1 MKKHDCG
8 QEPTL
13 SELKGEGIPKAVRK
27 KGRIRLRAKHHRR
40 LVKGLA
46 GVAACAVL
54 VGGAFAVNAL
64 FFNKAAPNSVEEGF
78 VTVSYE
84 LPTDGSTP
92 DMHSALENIGYMNTR
107 FRAQSNY
114 YTEMSGTVDTMLTQQ
129 VNTWKQYDDGVLIQ
143 TDITRSSMVNSARQ
157 FCYVGDRVIWRE
169 AAGGASTYNGL
180 ATEWKQGTPAGNM
193 TIDDFKA
200 SRGLP
205 GTEFS
210 VYVINEE
217 TLLGAEEV
225 VSNGDGTYSQTYY
238 LNPATD
244 KAPAYYVNQMMTT
257 GGLTGLPTFDY
268 ITVTYT
274 FDSTWQVLSS
284 DIDESYTATMGIS
297 VGCRASYHTAY
308 EYGTEKAVTNVY
320 DDYYSEYAS
329 KPATGAEE
337 NAAVTAAGCLS
348 AAFAPVLQGPVT
360 FRLGLSLDGR
370 AVEGLVYVDAADFSN
385 LQLRAQIGAL
395 YVAYTGEDVYLRIGE
410 NFRGSLDPVQFA
422 ALFTAMTGDGDGSAL
437 DTDALLEQLGSGTF
451 TVAEDGRSATL
462 SSVLTISGIELPVV
476 FSFDIAEDGKT
487 VSLGGVTTQLTLAG
501 LRVGAEL
508 SYSQAT
514 VPEAGDPASYT
525 DLTGM
530 VLKLADIVTGEAVDV
545 SVSYTLPMAQG
556 ELALHGG
563 VSLDFASLSARGS
576 LDIVYNG
583 MSKTLNFAYCNNS
596 AAPVVYL
603 ELDGVKVRVAVND
616 VAAVLSELLAEQYSA
631 AGISTV
637 GANDAASLI
646 DMLLSLDLAS
656 MVSTSEDGITVAAGK
671 LLAALGISFDLGDV
685 TIGETADGISVSVS
699 GADVSLAPAEAFTVS
714 AGDYADYVDAG
725 PWLEA
730 IASLARA
737 EALHADAAYE
747 TEAFS
752 LAASLDFDVT
762 TLSVRGEVDL
772 AWGGITKRLT
782 FASAQPDGVHT
793 VYLAVDG
800 IKVKA
805 SAAEIAALVNG
816 LFSSDAAAPAMDADL
831 QQILERVFAIDFS
844 EVFEVT
850 EDGVTLNGTELLALF
865 GVDFTLGDV
874 QLTLTENGVSVS
886 VLSAEIEFIPTE
898 AFTVSAGDYA
908 DYVDVMPWI
917 ETIAELASAKAWML
931 EFSYASSQ
939 GDISLAGAIAF
950 DQASKSVSC
959 VMNIRTGSRV
969 RGLSFTYDPEG
980 DIFCA
985 IDGIKIRATA
995 SELAGLLR
1003 ELLGDMPQSEGDI
1016 DVQELLTKLL
1026 SLDLSSLFTVTE
1038 DGICVDGSTLL
1049 SLFGVELALGDVQF
1063 SLFPRGVRLE
1073 ALGMS
1078 VAVSP
1083 TVPFVIHDEYYL
1095 NYVDIT
1101 PLFDTVVTILKEQEV
1116 ALNGSLDVVYGDISL
1131 NVAVENGW
1139 LSWEEG
1145 IALCA
1150 DLTVTA
1156 GETVVSVSVD
1166 ATADRIRIVFGALA
1180 VELAY
1185 SELDDLKVAF
1195 ADVYARIAEIVNRS
1209 AAEGTILPAEV
1220 KEIGL
1225 QLGAGAAV
1233 TDLFASLDLP
1243 SLLNNLV
1250 LGGASDREGSIATV
1264 AYGNAI
1270 LDVCLA
1276 QQGVVLHASGLS
1288 VGGISLNGMLGVSV
1302 SDGRAAEV
1310 QREYLTVRDLCELVD
1325 FVGAAV
1331 GSLASPDLSISFQD
1345 GVTVYTADQS
1355 KKFTINGKLVYH
1367 SGLSVAGFPIVVDTQ
1382 GKTVTVDPEAYLY
1395 FNLQLDEE
1403 SGSGTDLNFEFW
1415 MLDSNGDNELE
1426 FFVSLSKFLTGKPV
1440 PLRFAVSAS
1449 DVMTLLSGGLSL
1461 AGGEGGVLETF
1472 LVGMGVPKDMVTAL
1486 FTVLDEYLV
1495 GNWLTADEEG
1505 QFAAV
1510 GNMLMNTLGIKE
1522 KLETMLGGVSDAV
1535 SGALEDADLGS
1546 AVTDPA
1552 AYLKQFG
1559 LTYGDNGEA
1568 VFTLSLDSDRIFG
1581 GEGLQP
1587 LTIAL
1592 TKADRDGESYLTAV
1606 GMSNIYGSDN
1616 SERTSVAFS
1625 FDYAALTLES
1635 GDSNAFVMQNGEQIA
1650 SITFSDYDSYT
1661 FAGVDDLL
1669 KSVALSATHK
1679 SESGYAL
1686 NDRFYI
1692 SGTAEASLLG
1702 YTIDGITIDLAVSTD
1717 ENGEIALN
1725 AKINYPGVQELNI
1738 VVINGRTQLEITI
1751 EDGMVY
1757 LKRTQYTY
1765 WKTTIIWTT
1774 EETYNTPVVTYRV
1787 MPLSNFFGGF
1797 LGQIGYLF
1805 NLSDWINSKIPTESK
1820 GSGPNTEDYGAI
1832 LYHYLKN
1839 YSYTAKADGTGGNWL
1854 LTMNGDALTDG
1865 VLTDIGIEL
1874 GSQTYYG
1881 TNNVLRTL
1889 DVRTSIMDFVSL
1901 TANLTFR
1908 NPMNVWEDGYSDL
1921 TNDIA
1926 DEFGGIDF
1934 ASIDWSAQAENYYII
1949 PEQRSVR
1956 YTLEGEQIDQQTLW
1970 YDAVSGVMLSQLQ
1983 YPDLS
1988 AYEREGYTLAWNDSI
2003 AADGTIAATYTPKLY
2018 DVTLVSPER
2027 PGDDWTLQADGS
2039 FALTMQMYY
2048 DAKVEIIWGDK
2059 SYTFTVGS
2067 EDNVFDLGAVI
2078 GDAQVIWNETDL
2090 DLLANGTTVRIPLV
2104 PDTVIYT
2111 SNGVSFTLGEAV
2123 NVTSA
2128 EVDFDSFYT
2137 LETPAAQGYTFLGW
2151 YTVDENGLT
2160 EAASVSYSGGGRV
2173 MTVSALWISDLQA
2186 NVTENSKV
2194 RNGGSIFNSKYDH
2207 SATVEISGGKIAGAL
2222 TDIDGNVSV
2231 STKYVFK
2238 LARVFMFDN
2247 QERTAEVS
2255 DHRYL
2260 SSASTTINASG
2271 RDEMTVEVQVTY
2283 TFSYR
2288 TADGTVAQRTVT
2300 TPTVIVVAAY

>member
-1 MKKHDCG
+1 MKKQRTQ
-8 QEPTL
+8 QESEL
-13 SELKGEGIPKAVRK
+13 SELKGRDIPKTVRK
-27 KGRIRLRAKHHRR
+27 KNGMRLKAKHHRR

-64 FFNKAAPNSVEEGF
+64 FFNKAAPNTVEEGF
-78 VTVSYE
+78 VTVAYE

-92 DMHSALENIGYMNTR
+92 DMHSALENIGYMNSR

-114 YTEMSGTVDTMLTQQ
+114 YSEMSGTVDTMLTQQ
-129 VNTWKQYDDGVLIQ
+129 VNTWKQYEDGVLIQ

-169 AAGGASTYNGL
+169 AAGGPSTYNGL
-180 ATEWKQGTPAGNM
+180 DTEWKTGDPAGNM
-193 TIDDFKA
+193 TVDDFKA

-238 LNPATD
+238 LDPATD

-257 GGLTGLPTFDY
+257 GGLTGLPAFEY

-274 FDSTWQVLSS
+274 FDSTWQILAS

-297 VGCRASYHTAY
+297 VGCRASYHTTY
-308 EYGTEKAVTNVY
+308 EYGTEKAESTVY
-320 DDYYSEYAS
+320 EDYYSEYAS
-329 KPATGAEE
+329 KPATGTEE
-337 NAAVTAAGCLS
+337 GSSVTAAGCLS
-348 AAFAPVLQGPVT
+348 SAFAPVLQGPAA
-360 FRLGLSLDGR
+360 FRLGLTLDER
-370 AVEGLVYVDAADFSN
+370 AVEGLVYVNAADLSSMEV
-385 LQLRAQIGAL
+385 RAQIGAL

-410 NFRGSLDPVQFA
+410 NFRGSLDPMQFA
-422 ALFTAMTGDGDGSAL
+422 ALFTAMTGEGDGSAL

-451 TVAEDGRSATL
+451 VVAEDGRSASL
-462 SSVLTISGIELPVV
+462 ASVLTISGMELPVD
-476 FSFDIAEDGKT
+476 FTFEIAEDGKT
-487 VSLGGVTTQLTLAG
+487 VSLGNVTTQLSLAG
-501 LRVGAEL
+501 MQVGAEL
-508 SYSQAT
+508 SYSQET
-514 VPEAGDPASYT
+514 VPEAGDPATYT

-530 VLKLADIVTGEAVDV
+530 VLKLADLVTGEAVGVDLSCTLTTEFGDV
-545 SVSYTLPMAQG
+545 VLRGNVA
-556 ELALHGG
+556 
-563 VSLDFASLSARGS
+563 LDFASLSVRGS
-576 LDIVYNG
+576 LDIAYNG
-583 MSKTLNFAYCNNS
+583 AQKTLDFAYQS
-596 AAPVVYL
+596 DTTVVYL
-603 ELDGVKVRVAVND
+603 AIDGVKVRVAVSDVMEIVTGLLGESLAMPEDSVD
-616 VAAVLSELLAEQYSA
+616 VASLV
-631 AGISTV
+631 
-637 GANDAASLI
+637 DA
-646 DMLLSLDLAS
+646 LLSLDLAS
-656 MVSTSEDGITVAAGK
+656 MVSTSEEGITVAAGQ

-685 TIGETADGISVSVS
+685 TIGETENGVSVS
-699 GADVSLAPAEAFTVS
+699 ALGADVALAPAGAFTI
-714 AGDYADYVDAG
+714 AAEDYADYVNAG

-730 IASLARA
+730 IASLAQA
-737 EALHADAAYE
+737 EALHADVAYE
-747 TEAFS
+747 AEAFS
-752 LAASLDFDVT
+752 LAASLDLDLATF
-762 TLSVRGEVDL
+762 SVRGEGFIT
-772 AWGGITKRLT
+772 WNGITKQLT
-782 FASAQPDGVHT
+782 FAYAQAGGDHM
-793 VYLAVDG
+793 VYLAADG
-800 IKVKA
+800 IKVKVPA
-805 SAAEIAALVNG
+805 SEVVGLVSG
-816 LFSSDAAAPAMDADL
+816 LFAADLLAPAPDADL
-831 QQILERVFAIDFS
+831 RQIVERLFAIDVS
-844 EVFEVT
+844 EIFGLS
-850 EDGVTLNGTELLALF
+850 EDGVSLDGTELLALL
-865 GVDFTLGDV
+865 GVDFALGDV
-874 QLTLTENGVSVS
+874 QLALTESGVAVSVS
-886 VLSAEIEFIPTE
+886 GAELSLAPGE
-898 AFTVSAGDYA
+898 AFSVTAGDYA
-908 DYVDVMPWI
+908 DYVDAMPWI
-917 ETIAELASAKAWML
+917 EAIAELASAKAWML
-931 EFSYASSQ
+931 EFSYAAPQ
-939 GDISLAGAIAF
+939 GDLSLAGALAF

-969 RGLSFTYDPEG
+969 RGLSFTYDPDG
-980 DIFCA
+980 DIFCNF
-985 IDGIKIRATA
+985 DGVRIRATA

-1003 ELLGDMPQSEGDI
+1003 ELLGDMSLTEGEI

-1101 PLFDTVVTILKEQEV
+1101 PLFDTAVTILRDQEI
-1116 ALNGSLDVVYGDISL
+1116 ALNGRFDVVYGDL
-1131 NVAVENGW
+1131 AFNLAVEEGW

-1367 SGLSVAGFPIVVDTQ
+1367 SGLSVAGFPIVVDTK
-1382 GKTVTVDPEAYLY
+1382 GKTVTVDPDAYLY
-1395 FNLQLDEE
+1395 FNLQLDEK
-1403 SGSGTDLNFEFW
+1403 SDSGTDLNFEFW
-1415 MLDSNGDNELE
+1415 MLDSNGDHELE
-1426 FFVSLSKFLTGKPV
+1426 FFVSLSKFLTGTSD

-1461 AGGEGGVLETF
+1461 VGGEDSVLETF
-1472 LVGMGVPKDMVTAL
+1472 LVGMGVPKDTVAAL

-1495 GNWLTADEEG
+1495 DKWLAPDEAG

-1510 GNMLMNTLGIKE
+1510 GDMLMNTLGIRE
-1522 KLETMLGGVSDAV
+1522 KLETMLDGVSDTV
-1535 SGALEDADLGS
+1535 SGALEDVDLGS
-1546 AVTDPA
+1546 VAVDPA
-1552 AYLKQFG
+1552 AYLKEFG
-1559 LTYGDNGEA
+1559 LSYGDNGE
-1568 VFTLSLDSDRIFG
+1568 VRFTLQLNSDLVFG
-1581 GEGLQP
+1581 GEGMQP
-1587 LTIAL
+1587 LTI
-1592 TKADRDGESYLTAV
+1592 TMSKAERGGESYLMAIAL
-1606 GMSNIYGSDN
+1606 SNIYGN
-1616 SERTSVAFS
+1616 NNAERTSIPFS
-1625 FDYAALTLES
+1625 FDYAALTLANDGS
-1635 GDSNAFVMQNGEQIA
+1635 TASVTQSGEQIA
-1650 SITFSDYDSYT
+1650 SITFADYQNYT

-1669 KSVALSATHK
+1669 KSLALSATHK
-1679 SESGYAL
+1679 TQDGYAL
-1686 NDRFYI
+1686 NDSFYI

-1702 YTIDGITIDLAVSTD
+1702 YTIDGITIDFAVSLD
-1717 ENGEIALN
+1717 ESGEIVLN
-1725 AKINYPGVQELNI
+1725 AKINYPGVQELNV
-1738 VVINGRTQLEITI
+1738 VVINGDTQLEITI
-1751 EDGMVY
+1751 EDGLVY

-1774 EETYNTPVVTYRV
+1774 EETYGTPVVTYRV
-1787 MPLSNFFGGF
+1787 MPLASFFGGF

-1805 NLSDWINSKIPTESK
+1805 NLSDWINSKIPTESN

-1865 VLTDIGIEL
+1865 VLSDILVTL
-1874 GSQTYYG
+1874 GSEQYHG
-1881 TNNVLRTL
+1881 ADNVLRTL
-1889 DVRTSIMDFVSL
+1889 GVSTELVDIINL

-1908 NPMNVWEDGYSDL
+1908 NPMNEWEDGYSDL

-1926 DEFGGIDF
+1926 AEFANADF
-1934 ASIDWSAQAENYYII
+1934 ASIDWSAQAKGYVV
-1949 PEQRSVR
+1949 PEPRTIR
-1956 YTLEGEQIDQQTLW
+1956 YTLEGEEIGEQTVW
-1970 YDAVSGVMLSQLQ
+1970 YDAETGAALSQLQ

-1988 AYEREGYTLAWNDSI
+1988 AYEREGYTLTWNDSI
-2003 AADGTIAATYTPKLY
+2003 GADGTIEATYTPKLY
-2018 DVTLVSPER
+2018 DVTFVSPER
-2027 PGDDWTLQADGS
+2027 LGDDWTLQADGS

-2048 DAKVEIIWGDK
+2048 DAEVELRWGDG
-2059 SYTFTVGS
+2059 SHTFTVGS
-2067 EDNVFDLGAVI
+2067 GSNVFDLGAVI
-2078 GDAQVIWNETDL
+2078 GDARVLWNETEL
-2090 DLLANGTTVRIPLV
+2090 DLLANGATILIPLT

-2111 SNGVSFTLGEAV
+2111 SNGVSFTLGEAT
-2123 NVTSA
+2123 NVTSE
-2128 EVDFDSFYT
+2128 EVTFDMSYT
-2137 LETPAAQGYTFLGW
+2137 LETPVAQGYTFLGW
-2151 YTVDENGLT
+2151 FVQEGGEYRYVTELAYT
-2160 EAASVSYSGGGRV
+2160 GGGTST
-2173 MTVSALWISDLQA
+2173 TVSALWVSNVTVSASGSRTSSGWLIKTYHHSA
-2186 NVTENSKV
+2186 NVNV
-2194 RNGGSIFNSKYDH
+2194 
-2207 SATVEISGGKIAGAL
+2207 SGGTLAGAPKESVATAGIRTDYTL
-2222 TDIDGNVSV
+2222 TLPGSGWFQSDEVRTGSTDQLSFSQTIDLSQDRSV
-2231 STKYVFK
+2231 MHVDVT
-2238 LARVFMFDN
+2238 
-2247 QERTAEVS
+2247 
-2255 DHRYL
+2255 
-2260 SSASTTINASG
+2260 
-2271 RDEMTVEVQVTY
+2271 VTY
-2283 TFSYR
+2283 TYR
-2288 TADGTVAQRTVT
+2288 
-2300 TPTVIVVAAY
+2300 VVAANGTETDISCIVTANQATIYY

>member
-1 MKKHDCG
+1 MKKQRTQ
-8 QEPTL
+8 QESEL
-13 SELKGEGIPKAVRK
+13 SELKGRDIPKTVRK
-27 KGRIRLRAKHHRR
+27 KNGMRLKAKHHRR

-64 FFNKAAPNSVEEGF
+64 FFNKAAPNTVEEGF
-78 VTVSYE
+78 VTVAYE

-92 DMHSALENIGYMNTR
+92 DMHSALENIGYMNSR

-114 YTEMSGTVDTMLTQQ
+114 YSEMSGTVDTMLTQQ
-129 VNTWKQYDDGVLIQ
+129 VNTWKQYEDGVLIQ

-169 AAGGASTYNGL
+169 AAGGPSTYNGL
-180 ATEWKQGTPAGNM
+180 DTEWKTGDPAGNM

-238 LNPATD
+238 LDPATD

-257 GGLTGLPTFDY
+257 GGLTGLPAFEY

-274 FDSTWQVLSS
+274 FDSTWQILAS

-297 VGCRASYHTAY
+297 VGCRASYHTTY
-308 EYGTEKAVTNVY
+308 EYGTEKAESTVY
-320 DDYYSEYAS
+320 EDYYSEYAS
-329 KPATGAEE
+329 KPATGTEE
-337 NAAVTAAGCLS
+337 GSSVTAAGCLS
-348 AAFAPVLQGPVT
+348 SAFAPVLQGPAT
-360 FRLGLSLDGR
+360 FRLGLTLDER
-370 AVEGLVYVDAADFSN
+370 AVEGLVYVNAADLSSMEV
-385 LQLRAQIGAL
+385 RAQIGAL

-410 NFRGSLDPVQFA
+410 NFRGSLDPMQFA
-422 ALFTAMTGDGDGSAL
+422 ALFTAMTGEGDGSAL

-451 TVAEDGRSATL
+451 VVAEDGRSASL
-462 SSVLTISGIELPVV
+462 ASVLTISGMELPVD
-476 FSFDIAEDGKT
+476 FTFEIAEDGKT
-487 VSLGGVTTQLTLAG
+487 VSLGNVTTQLSLAG
-501 LRVGAEL
+501 MQVGAEL
-508 SYSQAT
+508 SYSQET
-514 VPEAGDPASYT
+514 VPEAGDPATYT

-530 VLKLADIVTGEAVDV
+530 VLKLADLVTGEAIGVDL
-545 SVSYTLPMAQG
+545 SCTLTTEFG
-556 ELALHGG
+556 DVALRGN
-563 VSLDFASLSARGS
+563 VALDFASLSVRGS
-576 LDIVYNG
+576 LDIAYNG
-583 MSKTLNFAYCNNS
+583 AQKTLDFAYQS
-596 AAPVVYL
+596 DTTVVYL
-603 ELDGVKVRVAVND
+603 AIDGVKVRVAVSDVMEIVTGLLGDSLAMPEDSVD
-616 VAAVLSELLAEQYSA
+616 VASLV
-631 AGISTV
+631 
-637 GANDAASLI
+637 DA
-646 DMLLSLDLAS
+646 LLSLDLAS
-656 MVSTSEDGITVAAGK
+656 MVSTSEEGITVAAGQ

-685 TIGETADGISVSVS
+685 TIGETENGVSVS
-699 GADVSLAPAEAFTVS
+699 ALGADVALAPAGAFTI
-714 AGDYADYVDAG
+714 AAEDYADYVNAG

-730 IASLARA
+730 IASLAQA
-737 EALHADAAYE
+737 EALHADVAYE
-747 TEAFS
+747 AEAFS
-752 LAASLDFDVT
+752 LAASLDLDLATF
-762 TLSVRGEVDL
+762 SVRGEGFIT
-772 AWGGITKRLT
+772 WNGITKQLT
-782 FASAQPDGVHT
+782 FAYAQAGGDHM
-793 VYLAVDG
+793 VYLAADG
-800 IKVKA
+800 IKVKVPA
-805 SAAEIAALVNG
+805 SEVAALVNG

-844 EVFEVT
+844 EVFGVT

-865 GVDFTLGDV
+865 GVDFMLGDV

-969 RGLSFTYDPEG
+969 RGLSFTYDPDG
-980 DIFCA
+980 DIFCNF
-985 IDGIKIRATA
+985 DGVKIRATA

-1003 ELLGDMPQSEGDI
+1003 ELLGDMSLTEGEI

-1101 PLFDTVVTILKEQEV
+1101 PLFDTAVTILKEQEI
-1116 ALNGSLDVVYGDISL
+1116 ALNGSLDVVYGDIAL

-1288 VGGISLNGMLGVSV
+1288 VGGISLNGMLGISV

-1367 SGLSVAGFPIVVDTQ
+1367 SGLSVAGFPIVVDTK

-1395 FNLQLDEE
+1395 FNLQLDEK
-1403 SGSGTDLNFEFW
+1403 SDSGTDLNFEFW
-1415 MLDSNGDNELE
+1415 MLDSNGDHELE
-1426 FFVSLSKFLTGKPV
+1426 FFVSLSKFLTGTSD

-1461 AGGEGGVLETF
+1461 VGGEDSVLETF
-1472 LVGMGVPKDMVTAL
+1472 LVGMGVPKDTVAAL

-1495 GNWLTADEEG
+1495 DKWLAPDEAG

-1510 GNMLMNTLGIKE
+1510 GDMLMNTLGIRE
-1522 KLETMLGGVSDAV
+1522 KLETMLDGVSDTV
-1535 SGALEDADLGS
+1535 SGALEDVDLGS
-1546 AVTDPA
+1546 VAVDPA
-1552 AYLKQFG
+1552 AYLKEFG
-1559 LTYGDNGEA
+1559 LSYGDNGE
-1568 VFTLSLDSDRIFG
+1568 VRFTLALNSDLVFG
-1581 GEGLQP
+1581 GEGMQP
-1587 LTIAL
+1587 LTI
-1592 TKADRDGESYLTAV
+1592 TMSKAERGGESYLTAIAL
-1606 GMSNIYGSDN
+1606 SNIYGN
-1616 SERTSVAFS
+1616 NNAERTSIPFA
-1625 FDYAALTLES
+1625 FDYAALTLANDGS
-1635 GDSNAFVMQNGEQIA
+1635 TASVTQSGEQIA
-1650 SITFSDYDSYT
+1650 SITFADYQNYT

-1669 KSVALSATHK
+1669 KSLALSATHK
-1679 SESGYAL
+1679 TQDGYAL
-1686 NDRFYI
+1686 NDSFYI
-1692 SGTAEASLLG
+1692 SGSASLELDLG
-1702 YTIDGITIDLAVSTD
+1702 NLLGFDSMGLYTIDGITIDLAVSLD
-1717 ENGEIALN
+1717 ENGEIALD
-1725 AKINYPGVQELNI
+1725 AKINYPGVQELNQ
-1738 VVINGRTQLEITI
+1738 VVINGDTQLEITI
-1751 EDGMVY
+1751 EDGLVY

-1774 EETYNTPVVTYRV
+1774 EETYDTPVVTYRV
-1787 MPLSNFFGGF
+1787 MPLANFFGGF

-1805 NLSDWINSKIPTESK
+1805 NLSDEIAELIPTES
-1820 GSGPNTEDYGAI
+1820 SSSEPTTEDYGVV
-1832 LYHYLKN
+1832 LYNYLKS
-1839 YSYTAKADGTGGNWL
+1839 YSYAAKADGTGGDWV
-1854 LTMNGDALTDG
+1854 LTMNGDYLTDG
-1865 VLTDIGIEL
+1865 VLSDIGITF
-1874 GSQTYYG
+1874 GSGQYNR

-1889 DVRTSIMDFVSL
+1889 DVDTYLVKVFHL

-1908 NPMNVWEDGYSDL
+1908 NPMNEWEDGYSDL

-1926 DEFGGIDF
+1926 AEFANADF
-1934 ASIDWSAQAENYYII
+1934 ASIDWSAQAKGYVV
-1949 PEQRSVR
+1949 PEPRTIR
-1956 YTLEGEQIDQQTLW
+1956 YTLEGEEIGEQTVW
-1970 YDAVSGVMLSQLQ
+1970 YDAETGAALSQLQ

-1988 AYEREGYTLAWNDSI
+1988 AYEREGYTLTWNDSI
-2003 AADGTIAATYTPKLY
+2003 GADGTIEATYTPKLY
-2018 DVTLVSPER
+2018 DVTFVSPER
-2027 PGDDWTLQADGS
+2027 LGDDWTLQADGS

-2048 DAKVEIIWGDK
+2048 DAEVELRWGDD
-2059 SYTFTVGS
+2059 SHTFTVGS
-2067 EDNVFDLGAVI
+2067 GSNVFDLGAVI
-2078 GDAQVIWNETDL
+2078 GDARVLWNETEL
-2090 DLLANGTTVRIPLV
+2090 DLLANGATILIPLT

-2111 SNGVSFTLGEAV
+2111 SNGVSFTLGEAT

-2128 EVDFDSFYT
+2128 EVTFDMSYT
-2137 LETPAAQGYTFLGW
+2137 LETPVAQGYTFLGW
-2151 YTVDENGLT
+2151 FVQEDGEYRYVTELAYT
-2160 EAASVSYSGGGRV
+2160 GGGTST
-2173 MTVSALWISDLQA
+2173 TVSALWVSNVTVSASGSRTSSGWLIKTYHHSA
-2186 NVTENSKV
+2186 NVNV
-2194 RNGGSIFNSKYDH
+2194 
-2207 SATVEISGGKIAGAL
+2207 SGGTLAGAPKESVATAGIRTDYTL
-2222 TDIDGNVSV
+2222 TLPGSGWFQSDEVRTGSTDQLSFSQTIDLSQDRSV
-2231 STKYVFK
+2231 MHVDVT
-2238 LARVFMFDN
+2238 
-2247 QERTAEVS
+2247 
-2255 DHRYL
+2255 
-2260 SSASTTINASG
+2260 
-2271 RDEMTVEVQVTY
+2271 VTY
-2283 TFSYR
+2283 TYR
-2288 TADGTVAQRTVT
+2288 
-2300 TPTVIVVAAY
+2300 VVAANGTETDISCKVTANRATIYY

>member
-1 MKKHDCG
+1 MKKQRTQ
-8 QEPTL
+8 QESEL
-13 SELKGEGIPKAVRK
+13 SELKGRDIPKTVRK
-27 KGRIRLRAKHHRR
+27 KNGMRLKAKHHRR

-64 FFNKAAPNSVEEGF
+64 FFNKAAPNTVEEGF
-78 VTVSYE
+78 VTVAYE

-92 DMHSALENIGYMNTR
+92 DMHSALENIGYMNSR

-114 YTEMSGTVDTMLTQQ
+114 YSEMSGTVDTMLTQQ
-129 VNTWKQYDDGVLIQ
+129 VNTWKQYEDGVLIQ

-169 AAGGASTYNGL
+169 AAGGPSTYNGL
-180 ATEWKQGTPAGNM
+180 DTEWKTGDPAGNM

-238 LNPATD
+238 LDPATD

-257 GGLTGLPTFDY
+257 GGLTGLPAFEY

-274 FDSTWQVLSS
+274 FDSTWQILAS

-297 VGCRASYHTAY
+297 VGCRASYHTTY
-308 EYGTEKAVTNVY
+308 EYGTEKAESTVY
-320 DDYYSEYAS
+320 EDYYSEYAS
-329 KPATGAEE
+329 KPATGTEE
-337 NAAVTAAGCLS
+337 GSSVTAAGCLS
-348 AAFAPVLQGPVT
+348 SAFAPVLQGPAT
-360 FRLGLSLDGR
+360 FRLGLTLDER
-370 AVEGLVYVDAADFSN
+370 AVEGLVYVNAADLSSMEV
-385 LQLRAQIGAL
+385 RAQIGAL

-410 NFRGSLDPVQFA
+410 NFRGSLDPMQFA
-422 ALFTAMTGDGDGSAL
+422 ALFTAMTGEGDGSAL

-451 TVAEDGRSATL
+451 VVAEDGRSASL
-462 SSVLTISGIELPVV
+462 ASVLTISGMELPVD
-476 FSFDIAEDGKT
+476 FTFEIAEDGKT
-487 VSLGGVTTQLTLAG
+487 VSLGNVTTQLSLAG
-501 LRVGAEL
+501 MQVGAEL
-508 SYSQAT
+508 SYSQET
-514 VPEAGDPASYT
+514 VPEAGDPATYT

-530 VLKLADIVTGEAVDV
+530 VLKLADLVTGEAIGVDL
-545 SVSYTLPMAQG
+545 SCTLTTEFG
-556 ELALHGG
+556 DVALRGN
-563 VSLDFASLSARGS
+563 VALDFASLSVRGS
-576 LDIVYNG
+576 LDIAYNG
-583 MSKTLNFAYCNNS
+583 AQKTLDFAYQS
-596 AAPVVYL
+596 DTTVVYL
-603 ELDGVKVRVAVND
+603 AIDGVKVRVAVSDVMEIVTGLLGDSLAMPEDSVD
-616 VAAVLSELLAEQYSA
+616 VASLV
-631 AGISTV
+631 
-637 GANDAASLI
+637 DA
-646 DMLLSLDLAS
+646 LLSLDLAS
-656 MVSTSEDGITVAAGK
+656 MVSTSEEGITVAAGQ

-685 TIGETADGISVSVS
+685 TIGETENGVSVS
-699 GADVSLAPAEAFTVS
+699 ALGADVALAPAGAFTI
-714 AGDYADYVDAG
+714 AAEDYADYVNAG

-730 IASLARA
+730 IASLAQA
-737 EALHADAAYE
+737 EALHADVAYE
-747 TEAFS
+747 AEAFS
-752 LAASLDFDVT
+752 LAASLDLDLATF
-762 TLSVRGEVDL
+762 SVRGEGFIT
-772 AWGGITKRLT
+772 WNGITKQLT
-782 FASAQPDGVHT
+782 FAYAQAGGDHM
-793 VYLAVDG
+793 VYLAADG
-800 IKVKA
+800 IKVKVPA
-805 SAAEIAALVNG
+805 SEVAALVNG

-844 EVFEVT
+844 EVFGVT

-865 GVDFTLGDV
+865 GVDFMLGDV

-969 RGLSFTYDPEG
+969 RGLSFTYDPDG
-980 DIFCA
+980 DIFCNF
-985 IDGIKIRATA
+985 DGVKIRATA

-1003 ELLGDMPQSEGDI
+1003 ELLGDMSLTEGEI

-1101 PLFDTVVTILKEQEV
+1101 PLFDTAVTILKEQEV

-1288 VGGISLNGMLGVSV
+1288 VGGISLNGMLGISV

-1367 SGLSVAGFPIVVDTQ
+1367 SGLSVAGFPIVVDTK

-1395 FNLQLDEE
+1395 FNLQLDEK
-1403 SGSGTDLNFEFW
+1403 SDSGTDLNFEFW
-1415 MLDSNGDNELE
+1415 MLDSNGDHELE
-1426 FFVSLSKFLTGKPV
+1426 FFVSLSKFLTGTSD

-1461 AGGEGGVLETF
+1461 VGGEDSVLETF
-1472 LVGMGVPKDMVTAL
+1472 LVGMGVPKDTVAAL

-1495 GNWLTADEEG
+1495 DKWLAPDEAG

-1510 GNMLMNTLGIKE
+1510 GDMLMNTLGIRE
-1522 KLETMLGGVSDAV
+1522 KLETMLDGVSDTV
-1535 SGALEDADLGS
+1535 SGALEDVDLGS
-1546 AVTDPA
+1546 VAVDPA
-1552 AYLKQFG
+1552 AYLKEFG
-1559 LTYGDNGEA
+1559 LSYGDNGE
-1568 VFTLSLDSDRIFG
+1568 VRFTLALNSDLVFG
-1581 GEGLQP
+1581 GEGMQP
-1587 LTIAL
+1587 LTI
-1592 TKADRDGESYLTAV
+1592 TMSKAERGGESYLTAIAL
-1606 GMSNIYGSDN
+1606 SNIYGN
-1616 SERTSVAFS
+1616 NNAERTSIPFA
-1625 FDYAALTLES
+1625 FDYAALTLANDGS
-1635 GDSNAFVMQNGEQIA
+1635 TASVTQSGEQIA
-1650 SITFSDYDSYT
+1650 SITFADYQNYT

-1669 KSVALSATHK
+1669 KSLALSATHK
-1679 SESGYAL
+1679 TQDGYAL
-1686 NDRFYI
+1686 NDSFYI
-1692 SGTAEASLLG
+1692 SGSASLELDLG
-1702 YTIDGITIDLAVSTD
+1702 NLLGFDSMGLYTIDGITIDLAVSLD
-1717 ENGEIALN
+1717 ENGEIALD
-1725 AKINYPGVQELNI
+1725 AKINYPGVQELNQ
-1738 VVINGRTQLEITI
+1738 VVINGDTQLEITI
-1751 EDGMVY
+1751 EDGLVY

-1774 EETYNTPVVTYRV
+1774 EETYDTPVVTYRV
-1787 MPLSNFFGGF
+1787 MPLANFFGGF

-1805 NLSDWINSKIPTESK
+1805 NLSDEIAELIPTES
-1820 GSGPNTEDYGAI
+1820 SSSEPTTEDYGVV
-1832 LYHYLKN
+1832 LYNYLKS
-1839 YSYTAKADGTGGNWL
+1839 YSYAAKADGTGGDWV
-1854 LTMNGDALTDG
+1854 LTMNGDYLTDG
-1865 VLTDIGIEL
+1865 VLSDIGITF
-1874 GSQTYYG
+1874 GSGQYNR

-1889 DVRTSIMDFVSL
+1889 DVDTYLVKVFHL

-1908 NPMNVWEDGYSDL
+1908 NPMNEWEDGYSDL

-1926 DEFGGIDF
+1926 AEFANADF
-1934 ASIDWSAQAENYYII
+1934 ASIDWSAQAKGYVV
-1949 PEQRSVR
+1949 PEPRTIR
-1956 YTLEGEQIDQQTLW
+1956 YTLEGEEIGEQTVW
-1970 YDAVSGVMLSQLQ
+1970 YDAETGAALSQLQ

-1988 AYEREGYTLAWNDSI
+1988 AYEREGYTLTWNDSI
-2003 AADGTIAATYTPKLY
+2003 GADGTIEATYTPKLY
-2018 DVTLVSPER
+2018 DVTFVSPER
-2027 PGDDWTLQADGS
+2027 LGDDWTLQADGS

-2048 DAKVEIIWGDK
+2048 DAEVELRWGDD
-2059 SYTFTVGS
+2059 SHTFTVGS
-2067 EDNVFDLGAVI
+2067 GSNVFDLGAVI
-2078 GDAQVIWNETDL
+2078 GDARVLWNETEL
-2090 DLLANGTTVRIPLV
+2090 DLLANGATILIPLT

-2111 SNGVSFTLGEAV
+2111 SNGVSFTLGEAT

-2128 EVDFDSFYT
+2128 EVTFDMSYT
-2137 LETPAAQGYTFLGW
+2137 LETPVAQGYTFLGW
-2151 YTVDENGLT
+2151 FVQEDGEYRYVTELAYT
-2160 EAASVSYSGGGRV
+2160 GGGTST
-2173 MTVSALWISDLQA
+2173 TVSALWVSNVTVSASGSRTSSGWLIKTYHHSA
-2186 NVTENSKV
+2186 NVNV
-2194 RNGGSIFNSKYDH
+2194 
-2207 SATVEISGGKIAGAL
+2207 SGGTLAGAPKESVATAGIRTDYTL
-2222 TDIDGNVSV
+2222 TLPGSGWFQSDEVRTGSTDQLSFSQTIDLSQDRSV
-2231 STKYVFK
+2231 MHVDVT
-2238 LARVFMFDN
+2238 
-2247 QERTAEVS
+2247 
-2255 DHRYL
+2255 
-2260 SSASTTINASG
+2260 
-2271 RDEMTVEVQVTY
+2271 VTY
-2283 TFSYR
+2283 TYR
-2288 TADGTVAQRTVT
+2288 
-2300 TPTVIVVAAY
+2300 VVAANGTETDISCKVTANRATIYY

>member
-1 MKKHDCG
+1 MKKQRTQ
-8 QEPTL
+8 QESEL
-13 SELKGEGIPKAVRK
+13 SELKGRDIPKTVRK
-27 KGRIRLRAKHHRR
+27 KNGMRLKAKHHRR

-64 FFNKAAPNSVEEGF
+64 FFNKAAPNTVEEGF
-78 VTVSYE
+78 VTVAYE

-92 DMHSALENIGYMNTR
+92 DMHSALENIGYMNSR
-107 FRAQSNY
+107 LRAQSNY
-114 YTEMSGTVDTMLTQQ
+114 YSEMSGTVDTMLTQQ
-129 VNTWKQYDDGVLIQ
+129 VNTWKQYEDGVLIQ

-169 AAGGASTYNGL
+169 AAGGPSTYNGL
-180 ATEWKQGTPAGNM
+180 DTEWKTGDPAGNM

-238 LNPATD
+238 LDPATD

-257 GGLTGLPTFDY
+257 GGLTGLPAFEY

-274 FDSTWQVLSS
+274 FDSTWQILSS

-297 VGCRASYHTAY
+297 VGCRASYHTTY
-308 EYGTEKAVTNVY
+308 EYGTEKAESTVY
-320 DDYYSEYAS
+320 EDYYSEYAS
-329 KPATGAEE
+329 KPATGTEE
-337 NAAVTAAGCLS
+337 GSSVTAAGCLS
-348 AAFAPVLQGPVT
+348 SAFAPVLQGPAT
-360 FRLGLSLDGR
+360 FRLGLTLDER
-370 AVEGLVYVDAADFSN
+370 AVEGLVYVNAADLSSMEV
-385 LQLRAQIGAL
+385 RAQIGAL
-395 YVAYTGEDVYLRIGE
+395 YVAYTGEDIYLRIGE
-410 NFRGSLDPVQFA
+410 NFRGSLDPMQFA
-422 ALFTAMTGDGDGSAL
+422 ALFTAMTGEGDGSAL

-451 TVAEDGRSATL
+451 VVAEDGRSASL
-462 SSVLTISGIELPVV
+462 ASVLTISGMELPVD
-476 FSFDIAEDGKT
+476 FTFEIAEDGKT
-487 VSLGGVTTQLTLAG
+487 VSLDSVTTQLSLAG
-501 LRVGAEL
+501 MQVGAEL
-508 SYSQAT
+508 SYSQET
-514 VPEAGDPASYT
+514 VPEAGDPATYT

-530 VLKLADIVTGEAVDV
+530 VLKLADLVTGEAIGVDL
-545 SVSYTLPMAQG
+545 SCTLPTEFGDVVLRGNVA
-556 ELALHGG
+556 
-563 VSLDFASLSARGS
+563 LDFASLSVRGS
-576 LDIVYNG
+576 LDIAYNG
-583 MSKTLNFAYCNNS
+583 AQKTLDFAYQS
-596 AAPVVYL
+596 DTTVVYL
-603 ELDGVKVRVAVND
+603 AIDGVKVRVAVSDVMEIVTGLLGESLAMPEDSVD
-616 VAAVLSELLAEQYSA
+616 VASLV
-631 AGISTV
+631 
-637 GANDAASLI
+637 DA
-646 DMLLSLDLAS
+646 LLSLDLAS
-656 MVSTSEDGITVAAGK
+656 MVSISEEGITVAAGQ

-685 TIGETADGISVSVS
+685 TIGETENGVSVS
-699 GADVSLAPAEAFTVS
+699 ALGADVALAPAGAFTI
-714 AGDYADYVDAG
+714 AAEDYADYVNAG

-730 IASLARA
+730 IASLAQA
-737 EALHADAAYE
+737 EALHADVAYE
-747 TEAFS
+747 AEAFS
-752 LAASLDFDVT
+752 LATSLDLDLATF
-762 TLSVRGEVDL
+762 SVRGEGFIT
-772 AWGGITKRLT
+772 WNGITKQLT
-782 FASAQPDGVHT
+782 FAYAQAGGDHM
-793 VYLAVDG
+793 VYLAADG
-800 IKVKA
+800 IKVKVPA
-805 SAAEIAALVNG
+805 SEVAGLVSELFAADP
-816 LFSSDAAAPAMDADL
+816 SAPAPDADL
-831 QQILERVFAIDFS
+831 QQIVERLFAIDVS
-844 EVFEVT
+844 EVFDLS
-850 EDGVTLNGTELLALF
+850 EDGISLDGTELLALL
-865 GVDFTLGDV
+865 GVDFALGDV

-969 RGLSFTYDPEG
+969 RGLSFTYDPDG
-980 DIFCA
+980 DIFCNF
-985 IDGIKIRATA
+985 DGVKIRATA

-1003 ELLGDMPQSEGDI
+1003 ELLGDMSLTEGEI

-1101 PLFDTVVTILKEQEV
+1101 PLFDTAVTILRDQEI
-1116 ALNGSLDVVYGDISL
+1116 ALNGRFDVVYGDL
-1131 NVAVENGW
+1131 AFNLAVEEGW
-1139 LSWEEG
+1139 LSWKDG

-1150 DLTVTA
+1150 DLRLTA

-1166 ATADRIRIVFGALA
+1166 ATADRFRIVFGTLA
-1180 VELAY
+1180 VELSY
-1185 SELDDLKVAF
+1185 GELDELKVAF
-1195 ADVYARIAEIVNRS
+1195 ADVYARIAQIVNRS
-1209 AAEGTILPAEV
+1209 AADGSFLPAQAE
-1220 KEIGL
+1220 EIGL

-1367 SGLSVAGFPIVVDTQ
+1367 SGLSVAGFPIVVDTK

-1395 FNLQLDEE
+1395 FNLQLDEK
-1403 SGSGTDLNFEFW
+1403 SDSGTDLNFEFW
-1415 MLDSNGDNELE
+1415 MLDSNGDHELE
-1426 FFVSLSKFLTGKPV
+1426 FFVSLSKFLTGTSD

-1461 AGGEGGVLETF
+1461 VGGEDSVLETF
-1472 LVGMGVPKDMVTAL
+1472 LVGMGVPKDTVAAL

-1495 GNWLTADEEG
+1495 DKWLAPDEAG

-1510 GNMLMNTLGIKE
+1510 GDMLMNTLGIRE
-1522 KLETMLGGVSDAV
+1522 KLETMLDGVSDTV
-1535 SGALEDADLGS
+1535 SGALEDVDLGS
-1546 AVTDPA
+1546 VAVDPA
-1552 AYLKQFG
+1552 AYLKEFG
-1559 LTYGDNGEA
+1559 LSYGDNGE
-1568 VFTLSLDSDRIFG
+1568 VRFTLQLNSDLVFG
-1581 GEGLQP
+1581 GEGMQP
-1587 LTIAL
+1587 LTI
-1592 TKADRDGESYLTAV
+1592 TMSKAERGGESYLMAIAL
-1606 GMSNIYGSDN
+1606 SNIYGN
-1616 SERTSVAFS
+1616 NNAERTSIPFS
-1625 FDYAALTLES
+1625 FDYAALTLANDGS
-1635 GDSNAFVMQNGEQIA
+1635 TASVTQSGEQIA
-1650 SITFSDYDSYT
+1650 SITFADYQNYT

-1669 KSVALSATHK
+1669 KSLALSATHK
-1679 SESGYAL
+1679 TQDGYAL
-1686 NDRFYI
+1686 NDSFYI

-1702 YTIDGITIDLAVSTD
+1702 YTIDGITIDFAVSLD
-1717 ENGEIALN
+1717 ESGEIVLN
-1725 AKINYPGVQELNI
+1725 AKINYPGVQELNV
-1738 VVINGRTQLEITI
+1738 VVINGDTQLEITI
-1751 EDGMVY
+1751 EDGLVY

-1774 EETYNTPVVTYRV
+1774 EETYGTPVVTYRV
-1787 MPLSNFFGGF
+1787 MPLASFFGGF

-1805 NLSDWINSKIPTESK
+1805 NLSDWINSKIPTESN

-1865 VLTDIGIEL
+1865 VLSDILVTL
-1874 GSQTYYG
+1874 GSEQYHG
-1881 TNNVLRTL
+1881 ADNVLRTL
-1889 DVRTSIMDFVSL
+1889 GVSTELVDIINL

-1908 NPMNVWEDGYSDL
+1908 NPMNEWEDGYSDL

-1926 DEFGGIDF
+1926 AEFANADF
-1934 ASIDWSAQAENYYII
+1934 ASIDWSAQAKGYVV
-1949 PEQRSVR
+1949 PEPRTIR
-1956 YTLEGEQIDQQTLW
+1956 YTLEGEEIGEQTVW
-1970 YDAVSGVMLSQLQ
+1970 YDAETGAALSQLQ

-1988 AYEREGYTLAWNDSI
+1988 AYEREGYTLTWNDSI
-2003 AADGTIAATYTPKLY
+2003 GADGTIEATYTPKLY
-2018 DVTLVSPER
+2018 DVTFVSPER
-2027 PGDDWTLQADGS
+2027 LGDDWTLQADGS

-2048 DAKVEIIWGDK
+2048 DAEVELRWGDG
-2059 SYTFTVGS
+2059 SHTFTVGS
-2067 EDNVFDLGAVI
+2067 GSNVFDLGAVI
-2078 GDAQVIWNETDL
+2078 GDARVLWNETEL
-2090 DLLANGTTVRIPLV
+2090 DLLANGATILIPLT

-2111 SNGVSFTLGEAV
+2111 SNGVSFTLGEAT
-2123 NVTSA
+2123 NVTSE
-2128 EVDFDSFYT
+2128 EVTFDMSYT
-2137 LETPAAQGYTFLGW
+2137 LETPVAQGYTFLGW
-2151 YTVDENGLT
+2151 FVQEGGEYRYVTELAYT
-2160 EAASVSYSGGGRV
+2160 GGGTST
-2173 MTVSALWISDLQA
+2173 TVSALWVSNVTVSASGSRTSSGWLIKTYHHSA
-2186 NVTENSKV
+2186 NVNV
-2194 RNGGSIFNSKYDH
+2194 
-2207 SATVEISGGKIAGAL
+2207 SGGTLAGAPKESVATAGIRTDYTL
-2222 TDIDGNVSV
+2222 TLPGSGWFQSDEVRTGSTDQLSFSQTIDLSQDRSV
-2231 STKYVFK
+2231 MHVDVT
-2238 LARVFMFDN
+2238 
-2247 QERTAEVS
+2247 
-2255 DHRYL
+2255 
-2260 SSASTTINASG
+2260 
-2271 RDEMTVEVQVTY
+2271 VTY
-2283 TFSYR
+2283 TYR
-2288 TADGTVAQRTVT
+2288 
-2300 TPTVIVVAAY
+2300 VVAANGTETDISCIVTANQATIYY